1 MKIVFNDATE
11 LQVQSVYEEDGRL
24 VVKTIAATT
33 DELRAKLSD
42 ELAVKRMDVHDQGVL
57 KATYE
62 GYTELY
68 RLEEY
73 SGTIRGAILYRTEKS
88 PESIAESVKAL
99 QMESKEIK
107 EQNES
112 LGEKVDEAI
121 NAIKTLSECMK
132 KILTGLSSDNLL
144 AEEKTE

>member
-1 MKIVFNDATE
+1 MKIIFNNATE

-24 VVKTIAATT
+24 VIKTISATT
-33 DELRAKLSD
+33 DELRTRLQD
-42 ELAVKRMDVHDQGVL
+42 ELTTRRMDVIEQGVL

-88 PESIAESVKAL
+88 PESIAESVKA
-99 QMESKEIK
+99 IK
-107 EQNES
+107 KQNDS
-112 LGEKVDEAI
+112 LEEKI
-121 NAIKTLSECMK
+121 NDVISLTKTMSECIK
-132 KILTGLSSDNLL
+132 KILTNANTEDLL
-144 AEEKTE
+144 ADKKTE